1 MIESAQI
8 AGPVAEVPVTE
19 APAAEPKRIA
29 AGVTRI
35 VSLDAF
41 RGLVMT
47 LMLGERMRLPEVARA
62 FPHSAIWALIAYN
75 TEHVD
80 WQGCS
85 LHDLIQPDFSF
96 LVGAALPFSIA
107 SRKMKGA
114 SFWNMFG
121 HAVRRALILIFLGIF
136 LRSLTSHQTYFTFE
150 DTLTQIGLGYVF
162 LFLLGFTRVRTQAAT
177 MVLILIAFWLAFALY
192 PAPGPN
198 FDYPS
203 VGVPQNWTHNYTG
216 FLSHWNKNSNLSWA
230 FDVWFLNLFPREHP
244 FVFNEGGW
252 STLSFIP
259 TIATMIMGLLTGEWL
274 KAAGS
279 KEKDLKEK
287 KLRGLVIAG
296 VALVLLGLAFQWAGI
311 CPIVKRVWTSSY
323 TLYSGG
329 LVLLI
334 LAAFYA
340 LMESKGWQRWAFPL
354 VVVGMNSIAV
364 YVMSWTMTDFFGNAL
379 DRHFGREIAAIAGP
393 TFQPV
398 LHGFAIMLIF
408 WLILFLMYRRKIFLK
423 I

>member
-8 AGPVAEVPVTE
+8 ASPVAEAPV
-19 APAAEPKRIA
+19 AEPRRIA
-29 AGVTRI
+29 EGVTRL

-41 RGLVMT
+41 RGMVMT

-62 FPHSAIWALIAYN
+62 FPHSAMWALIAFN

-85 LHDLIQPDFSF
+85 LHDLIQPAFSF

-107 SRKMKGA
+107 SRKRRGEA
-114 SFWNMFG
+114 FGHMFG

-136 LRSLTSHQTYFTFE
+136 LRSLTSPQTYFTFE

-162 LFLLGFTRVRTQAAT
+162 LFLLGFTRARTQVV
-177 MVLILIAFWLAFALY
+177 VLILILICFWAAFALY
-192 PAPGPN
+192 PAPGPQ
-198 FDYPS
+198 FEYAR

-259 TIATMIMGLLTGEWL
+259 TLGTMIMGLLAGEWL

-279 KEKDLKEK
+279 KEQ
-287 KLRGLVIAG
+287 KLRGLIIAG
-296 VALVLLGLAFQWAGI
+296 IGLVLLGLACQWTGI

-329 LVLLI
+329 LVVLI
-334 LAAFYA
+334 LAGFYA
-340 LMESKGWQRWAFPL
+340 LIEWKGWRRWAFPL

-364 YVMSWTMTDFFGNAL
+364 YVMSWTMSDFFGNAL
-379 DRHFGREIAAIAGP
+379 DRHVGGAIAAIAGP
-393 TFQPV
+393 TLQPV

-408 WLILFLMYRRKIFLK
+408 WLILVWMYRRKIFLR

>member
-1 MIESAQI
+1 MIESAQT
-8 AGPVAEVPVTE
+8 ASPVAEAPV
-19 APAAEPKRIA
+19 AEPKRIA
-29 AGVTRI
+29 EGVTRL

-41 RGLVMT
+41 RGMVMT

-62 FPHSAIWALIAYN
+62 FPHSAMWALIAFN

-85 LHDLIQPDFSF
+85 LHDLIQPAFSF

-107 SRKMKGA
+107 SRKRKGEA
-114 SFWNMFG
+114 FGHMFG

-136 LRSLTSHQTYFTFE
+136 LRSLTSPQTYFTFE

-162 LFLLGFTRVRTQAAT
+162 LFLLGFTRARTQVV
-177 MVLILIAFWLAFALY
+177 VLILILICFWAAFALY
-192 PAPGPN
+192 PAPGPQ
-198 FDYPS
+198 FEYAR

-259 TIATMIMGLLTGEWL
+259 TLGTMIMGLLAGEWL

-279 KEKDLKEK
+279 KEQ
-287 KLRGLVIAG
+287 KLRGLIIAG
-296 VALVLLGLAFQWAGI
+296 IGLVLLGLACQWTGI

-329 LVLLI
+329 LVVLI
-334 LAAFYA
+334 LAWFYA
-340 LMESKGWQRWAFPL
+340 LIEWKGWRRWAFPL

-364 YVMSWTMTDFFGNAL
+364 YVMSWTMSDFFGNAL
-379 DRHFGREIAAIAGP
+379 DRHVGGAIAAIAGP
-393 TFQPV
+393 TLQPV

-408 WLILFLMYRRKIFLK
+408 WLILLWMYRRKIFLR

>member
-1 MIESAQI
+1 MIESAQVESP
-8 AGPVAEVPVTE
+8 ALQ
-19 APAAEPKRIA
+19 APIAEPERKAEGI
-29 AGVTRI
+29 TRL

-41 RGLVMT
+41 RGMVML
-47 LMLGERMRLPEVARA
+47 LMLGEAMRLPVVASA
-62 FPHSAIWALIAYN
+62 FPHSAFWRVIGFN

-85 LHDLIQPDFSF
+85 LHDLIQPAFSF

-107 SRKMKGA
+107 SRKMKGQT
-114 SFWNMFG
+114 FGPMLG
-121 HAVRRALILIFLGIF
+121 HAIRRALILIFLGIF
-136 LRSLTSHQTYFTFE
+136 LRSLRSPQTYFTFE

-162 LFLLGFTRVRTQAAT
+162 LFLLGFTRPRTQVIT
-177 MVLILIAFWLAFALY
+177 FVLILIFFWAAFALY
-192 PAPGPN
+192 PVPGPH
-198 FDYPS
+198 FDYAR
-203 VGVPQNWTHNYTG
+203 VGVPQDWPHLYTG
-216 FLSHWNKNSNLSWA
+216 FLSHWNKNSNLSWR

-259 TIATMIMGLLTGEWL
+259 TLATMILGLLAGEWL
-274 KAAGS
+274 KGSGS
-279 KEKDLKEK
+279 KER

-296 VALVLLGLAFQWAGI
+296 ASLVLLGLVFQWAGI

-334 LAAFYA
+334 LAGFYA
-340 LMESKGWQRWAFPL
+340 LLDWKGWRRWAFPL

-364 YVMSWTMTDFFGNAL
+364 YVMSWTMSVFVGDAL
-379 DRHFGREIAAIAGP
+379 NRHFGGAIAAIAGP

-398 LHGFAIMLIF
+398 LHGFAGILIF
-408 WLILFLMYRRKIFLK
+408 WLILLWMYRRKIFLR

>member
-1 MIESAQI
+1 MIESEQLERPSSALSETQ
-8 AGPVAEVPVTE
+8 PERKPE
-19 APAAEPKRIA
+19 S
-29 AGVTRI
+29 VTRL
-35 VSLDAF
+35 VSLDAL
-41 RGLVMT
+41 RGTVML
-47 LMLGERMRLPEVARA
+47 LMLGEAMRLPVVASA
-62 FPHSAIWALIAYN
+62 FPHSTFWRVIGFN

-85 LHDLIQPDFSF
+85 LHDLIQPAFSF

-107 SRKMKGA
+107 SRKLKGQT
-114 SFWNMFG
+114 FGPMLG

-136 LRSLTSHQTYFTFE
+136 LRSLHSPQTYFTFE

-162 LFLLGFTRVRTQAAT
+162 LFLLGFTRVRTQVVT
-177 MVLILIAFWLAFALY
+177 FVLILIFFWAAFALY
-192 PAPGPN
+192 PAPGPQ
-198 FDYPS
+198 FDYAR
-203 VGVPQNWTHNYTG
+203 VGVPQNWPHLYTG

-259 TIATMIMGLLTGEWL
+259 TLGTMIMGLLAGEWL
-274 KAAGS
+274 TGNGTN
-279 KEKDLKEK
+279 EE
-287 KLRGLVIAG
+287 KLRGLLIAG
-296 VALVLLGLAFQWAGI
+296 AALVLLGLICQWAGI
-311 CPIVKRVWTSSY
+311 CPIVKRVWTSAY

-329 LVLLI
+329 LVI
-334 LAAFYA
+334 LMLAGFYA
-340 LMESKGWQRWAFPL
+340 LIEWKGWRAWAFPL

-364 YVMSWTMTDFFGNAL
+364 YVMSWTMAL
-379 DRHFGREIAAIAGP
+379 YFLKALQVHLGRLISAAVGP

-398 LHGFAIMLIF
+398 VYGFGIMLIF
-408 WLILFLMYRRKIFLK
+408 WWILFWMYRRKLFLR

>member
-8 AGPVAEVPVTE
+8 DRLASE
-19 APAAEPKRIA
+19 APAAAPERKAEGP
-29 AGVTRI
+29 TRL

-41 RGLVMT
+41 RGLVMS
-47 LMLGERMRLPEVARA
+47 LMLAERMRLHEVARA
-62 FPHSAIWALIAYN
+62 FPHSAIWSVIAFN

-85 LHDLIQPDFSF
+85 LHDLIQPGFSF

-107 SRKMKGA
+107 SRKIKGQT
-114 SFWNMFG
+114 FGPMLG
-121 HAVRRALILIFLGIF
+121 HASRRALILIFLGIF
-136 LRSLTSHQTYFTFE
+136 LRSLTSTQTYFTFE

-162 LFLLGFTRVRTQAAT
+162 LFLLGFTRVRTQVVT
-177 MVLILIAFWLAFALY
+177 LVLILIFFWAAFALY
-192 PAPGPN
+192 PAPGPH
-198 FDYPS
+198 FDYAR
-203 VGVPQNWTHNYTG
+203 VGVPPDWAHNYTG
-216 FLSHWNKNSNLSWA
+216 FLSHWNKNSNLSWR
-230 FDVWFLNLFPREHP
+230 FDVWFLNLFPREQP

-259 TIATMIMGLLTGEWL
+259 TLGTMIMGLLAGEWL
-274 KAAGS
+274 KGKGS
-279 KEKDLKEK
+279 KEQ

-296 VALVLLGLAFQWAGI
+296 TGLLLLGLVCQWAGL

-329 LVLLI
+329 WVLLI
-334 LAAFYA
+334 LAGFYA
-340 LMESKGWQRWAFPL
+340 LMEWKGWRRWAFPL
-354 VVVGMNSIAV
+354 MVVGMNSIAV
-364 YVMSWTMTDFFGNAL
+364 YVMSWTMGNFVDNAVS
-379 DRHFGREIAAIAGP
+379 RHFGWAMAAMAGP

-398 LHGFAIMLIF
+398 LHGFAVLLIF
-408 WLILFLMYRRKIFLK
+408 WCILFWMYRRKIFLR